1 MRDGL
6 SWWDPQVP
14 RETWSDI
21 SPSLR
26 VMFTCH
32 CITCKQQFL
41 HLRLSLLSAM
51 TKRALGTEQI
61 INLLSISNDKGRC
74 EIIPEQVIMA
84 GKCRVAWIN
93 VEPCPSQRSGRWR
106 CGRPGQ
112 DAPPPPTAAAAA
124 SEAAVELSQ
133 WVRGVCVRQ
142 RASQP
147 ARSGPAAATA
157 TIAAILP
164 ARERHHSPPASLA
177 TCNTNDRAR

>member
-1 MRDGL
+1 
-6 SWWDPQVP
+6 
-14 RETWSDI
+14 
-21 SPSLR
+21 
-26 VMFTCH
+26 MFTCH
-32 CITCKQQFL
+32 LITCKQQFL
-41 HLRLSLLSAM
+41 HPFVRSSSAM
-51 TKRALGTEQI
+51 ARRTLVNEQRL
-61 INLLSISNDKGRC
+61 NLLNNRDEKGRC

-84 GKCRVAWIN
+84 GKCKVAWIN
-93 VEPCPSQRSGRWR
+93 VEPCLSQRSGRWR

-147 ARSGPAAATA
+147 ARSGPAAAA
-157 TIAAILP
+157 TIIAAILP
-164 ARERHHSPPASLA
+164 AHERHHSPPASLA